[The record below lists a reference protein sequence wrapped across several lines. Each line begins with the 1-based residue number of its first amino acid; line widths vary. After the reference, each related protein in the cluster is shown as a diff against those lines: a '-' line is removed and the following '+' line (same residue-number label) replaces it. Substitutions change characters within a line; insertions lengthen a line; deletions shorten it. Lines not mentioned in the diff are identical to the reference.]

1 MIDLKLTMQIF
12 FGFLALWMLGS
23 YILDAT
29 RRKRVAK
36 RLADR
41 PQYSDLKFAEHAFAG
56 NPAKM
61 QLADRVHMVLEK
73 HLDIALEGLRLDDKL
88 ADIELAVDANPD
100 FFFDLENEF
109 DVKTRIDEY
118 EVYEKLVVQ
127 LVTVADVIDYVEVLI
142 ATAKRR
148 KKGKHRW
155 GWNAAS
161 FDRLVETSVPFLCVS
176 GFALIVPGGIFRVAW
191 MLRLGTFLFLL
202 GFAVF
207 FFSFV
212 GALTWNFASTYRET
226 GSKPFREN
234 WLTSL
239 VFFLWGA
246 GFLYCGL
253 VIGRML
259 IGIFTEDIPW
269 M

>member
-1 MIDLKLTMQIF
+1 MIDLKLGMQAF

-23 YILDAT
+23 YVLDAR

-41 PQYSDLKFAEHAFAG
+41 PQYSDVNFAEHAFAG
-56 NPAKM
+56 NAAKVK
-61 QLADRVHMVLEK
+61 LAERVQTVLEG
-73 HLDIALEGLRLDDKL
+73 HLDVTLEGLRLDDKL
-88 ADIELAVDANPD
+88 ADIELTLDANPD

-109 DVKTRIDEY
+109 DVETRIDEY
-118 EVYEKLVVQ
+118 EIYEKLVAQ

-148 KKGKHRW
+148 KKRKYRW

-161 FDRLVETSVPFLCVS
+161 YDRMVESLIPVLCVS
-176 GFALIVPGGIFRVAW
+176 GIVLLLPGGILHIEW
-191 MLRLGTFLFLL
+191 MVRFGTFLFLL

-207 FFSFV
+207 FLSFV
-212 GALTWNFASTYRET
+212 GALTWNFASTYREA
-226 GSKPFREN
+226 GSEPFRKN
-234 WLTSL
+234 WLISV

-253 VIGRML
+253 TIARML
-259 IGIFTEDIPW
+259 IRIFTEDIPW